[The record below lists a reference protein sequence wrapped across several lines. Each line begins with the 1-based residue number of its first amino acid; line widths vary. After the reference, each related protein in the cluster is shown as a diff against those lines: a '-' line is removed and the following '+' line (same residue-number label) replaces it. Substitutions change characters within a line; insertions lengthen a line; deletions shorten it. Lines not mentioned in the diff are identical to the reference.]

1 MTGAPLLQSRD
12 AAVLDK
18 PRLRSACDSCRQ
30 SKVKCSGGSTCS
42 RCLKQGVPC
51 KYSLASRAGKPK
63 GSRNKAT
70 LKKLEELQEKIQQK
84 MHSSSRNA
92 SASVNANVNVNVN
105 AAINEAT
112 AQFWQSFNSS
122 NTSSSNSNTNT
133 NGKPA
138 SSIPISSYVNANY
151 DDSYYYQVNPSF
163 GYEGFAPSSGYD
175 VEWSAA
181 SQGDYYFQAPS
192 MIQTPTLVS
201 SRGSASAYSSPLPT
215 GPTEESFLLDSAR
228 TDPESFIRATEQLPQ
243 SSPPRSVYACSPAQD
258 IASSFK
264 SSGSF
269 TESSTPQEPP
279 CDCFQ
284 NQAASLSQLYNL
296 DRDNTDL
303 APWRF
308 DSSIQAVNSALSSC
322 QKFLQCP
329 LCRKECTNLLLSI
342 STLDLLFRVLRQLL
356 SRDKNNNISPS
367 SQEQHQDSEHM
378 FLLEDDDSCSIR
390 CGQYSVPH
398 EEGALVRSFLIHRML
413 SRSKEA
419 LAALREIVE
428 TYHAANGDDVSQR
441 RRQQQQQ
448 PWEDSHE
455 VNYDLLDDD
464 KTLPT
469 KDVSTLLFF
478 RTQQYYHSYNCN
490 YNYYNCGGGGGIHD
504 ESSSSSSRTS
514 FVEPTINNRLS
525 PSDVVFLRQV
535 IGRCETMLEGLMRTF
550 TFRYASANT
559 NTYAYGSGTATSGAS
574 L

>member
-1 MTGAPLLQSRD
+1 MVSIAPTQHTTRMTGAPHLQSKD
-12 AAVLDK
+12 ATGLDK

-92 SASVNANVNVNVN
+92 SASVNAHANVNVN

-112 AQFWQSFNSS
+112 AQFWQSFNSCNPGS
-122 NTSSSNSNTNT
+122 NGSGNGNS
-133 NGKPA
+133 KPA
-138 SSIPISSYVNANY
+138 SSVPISSYANVNY

-163 GYEGFAPSSGYD
+163 GYEGFVPNAGYD
-175 VEWSAA
+175 VEWSSS

-201 SRGSASAYSSPLPT
+201 SRGSTSTYSSYSSPLPT
-215 GPTEESFLLDSAR
+215 GPTEESFLLGSAR
-228 TDPESFIRATEQLPQ
+228 TDPESFITRATEMLPQ
-243 SSPPRSVYACSPAQD
+243 SSPSRSVYTACSPAQD
-258 IASSFK
+258 MASSFR
-264 SSGSF
+264 SSSF
-269 TESSTPQEPP
+269 TESSSTPPEPP

-284 NQAASLSQLYNL
+284 NQAESLSQLYNL

-342 STLDLLFRVLRQLL
+342 STLDLLFRVLRRLL
-356 SRDKNNNISPS
+356 SRDNNISSSS
-367 SQEQHQDSEHM
+367 SQEQHQDSDYM
-378 FLLEDDDSCSIR
+378 FLLEDDESCSIR

-428 TYHAANGDDVSQR
+428 TYHAASGDDMSQKR
-441 RRQQQQQ
+441 QQ
-448 PWEDSHE
+448 PWEDAQE

-464 KTLPT
+464 DKAWTR
-469 KDVSTLLFF
+469 DVSSLLFF
-478 RTQQYYHSYNCN
+478 RTQQYHSYNHHYN
-490 YNYYNCGGGGGIHD
+490 YNCGGGIHD
-504 ESSSSSSRTS
+504 E
-514 FVEPTINNRLS
+514 FVQRRLGQ
-525 PSDVVFLRQV
+525 SDVIFLRQV
-535 IGRCETMLEGLMRTF
+535 ITRCETVLESLMRAF
-550 TFRYASANT
+550 TFRYAGTNM
-559 NTYAYGSGTATSGAS
+559 NTYVYATGRGTSGAS